1 MVRAVTAC
9 SPVCLSVCHSSVP
22 TVMMA
27 SNHGFLLARNS
38 VCSCSET
45 QQIMQDGLII
55 RTVFSEFI
63 TLQQLVAGK
72 RALCQKFPNF
82 VQKNARNLDVSE
94 FKYSLHSFHK

>member
-9 SPVCLSVCHSSVP
+9 LPACLSVCHSSVL

-45 QQIMQDGLII
+45 QQIMQDGPII
-55 RTVFSEFI
+55 RTVFFG
-63 TLQQLVAGK
+63 VD
-72 RALCQKFPNF
+72 NF
-82 VQKNARNLDVSE
+82 GTVGGRKACAVS
-94 FKYSLHSFHK
+94 KVS

>member
-9 SPVCLSVCHSSVP
+9 LPVCLSVCHSSVL

-27 SNHGFLLARNS
+27 SNGFLLARNS

>member
-9 SPVCLSVCHSSVP
+9 SPVCLSVCRSSVP

-27 SNHGFLLARNS
+27 SNGFLLARKS

-45 QQIMQDGLII
+45 IMQDGPII
-55 RTVFSEFI
+55 RTVFSELI
-63 TLQQLVAGK
+63 TLQQLVTGK

-94 FKYSLHSFHK
+94 FKYSLHSFHKYTG